1 MIYSIADLGL
11 SLSHNHQSIPTDGTG
26 RISVTAIIKNIH
38 QSRGGLSCLYE
49 ATRFSRNTP
58 IVWYLNDTEIRRYGY
73 SSAGSTGW
81 ITFIGISNQ
90 SVKATLHRDSS
101 GTAIEGVFRCCI
113 QDRSTSSISEFVSV
127 GIYYPGE
134 FPISCLSAWMTIH
147 STISFVRVFYN

>member
-1 MIYSIADLGL
+1 MANALWYQSLIHCIADLGL

-26 RISVTAIIKNIH
+26 RISVTAISKNIH

-73 SSAGSTGW
+73 SSTGPTGW

-113 QDRSTSSISEFVSV
+113 QDRSTSSISEFVTV
-127 GIYYPGE
+127 AIYYPGE
-134 FPISCLSAWMTIH
+134 CRTVLL
-147 STISFVRVFYN
+147 VV